1 LTIHR
6 ILRLSGKR
14 GRRAV
19 GSAFPAVLF
28 LCAPLLQPGLP
39 APGIAQEHP
48 FPTPVLERLMSGA
61 QEGRA
66 GPGGTHADSL
76 HLSLEVPDRIRS
88 SEEARLTFRVV
99 NVSGGPLDLYLRGRT
114 IAFDLVITGESGEPV
129 WSRLHDEIIPAILR
143 VEHLAAGDT
152 LVLRDSWDGRTN
164 TGDPVPPG
172 TYGVQGVL
180 LTEGDPLRTPVRCL
194 EVEGDGRR
202 AR

>member
-1 LTIHR
+1 M
-6 ILRLSGKR
+6 SGKR
-14 GRRAV
+14 DRRAV

-39 APGIAQEHP
+39 APGTPQEHP

-61 QEGRA
+61 PEGRA
-66 GPGGTHADSL
+66 GPEGPRADSL
-76 HLSLEVPDRIRS
+76 HLSLEAPDRVRS
-88 SEEARLTFRVV
+88 GEEALLTLRVE

-114 IAFDLVITGESGEPV
+114 IAFDLVVTDEGGNPV
-129 WSRLHDEIIPAILR
+129 WSRLHGEIIPAILR

-152 LVLRDSWDGRTN
+152 LVLRDSWDGRTDA
-164 TGDPVPPG
+164 GESVPSG
-172 TYGVQGVL
+172 RYRVHGVL

-202 AR
+202 VR